1 MKLYAYARE
10 EGEYRLIDV
19 WEAARI
25 RDREPELF
33 SKLRYYSTELN
44 LDKRRELVLVRREG
58 RLFFR
63 YKEQPEEP
71 VSATAQTLTHL
82 KAKEILS
89 RMRRLRFLLP
99 GGELTLWVQGW
110 EPEKRILLPEGGMAI
125 ADLCCEVMAS
135 QPPEAAA
142 RWQGRLLVEITVTH
156 PSAPERIAA
165 LESQG
170 WPVIEVPIGPRL
182 RIPEGL
188 GISEKEVRQAEAA
201 MESCFRHGIRGR
213 IVADPGKTLLQEQPG
228 LWSALVRFIDEMIT
242 N

>member
-10 EGEYRLIDV
+10 EGDYRLIDV

-110 EPEKRILLPEGGMAI
+110 SRKSAFCCRKGDGHRRSLLRGNGKPAAGGGRSMAGTAAGGDYRNPPQRTG
-125 ADLCCEVMAS
+125 AD
-135 QPPEAAA
+135 
-142 RWQGRLLVEITVTH
+142 
-156 PSAPERIAA
+156 
-165 LESQG
+165 
-170 WPVIEVPIGPRL
+170 
-182 RIPEGL
+182 
-188 GISEKEVRQAEAA
+188 
-201 MESCFRHGIRGR
+201 SC
-213 IVADPGKTLLQEQPG
+213 
-228 LWSALVRFIDEMIT
+228 S
-242 N
+242 